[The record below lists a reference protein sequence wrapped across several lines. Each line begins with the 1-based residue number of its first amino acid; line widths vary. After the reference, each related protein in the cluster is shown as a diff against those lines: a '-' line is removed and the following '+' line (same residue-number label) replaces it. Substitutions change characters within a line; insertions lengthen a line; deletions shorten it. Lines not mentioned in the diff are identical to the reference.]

1 VSCCCEN
8 GRLNKFCVVLVIA
21 KSVVSRSHGEVLMKV
36 GFTSYNWKR
45 TRFGL
50 ALSRGRADSWGQI
63 FERVGWR
70 QKESSIRLLA
80 SYEAVST
87 NIKVQELGIRLIKVI
102 NRKSL
107 DKNKQFITTKL

>member
-1 VSCCCEN
+1 
-8 GRLNKFCVVLVIA
+8 
-21 KSVVSRSHGEVLMKV
+21 MKV

-50 ALSRGRADSWGQI
+50 PLSKGRVDSRGQN
-63 FERVGWR
+63 FKRVGWR
-70 QKESSIRLLA
+70 QKEPSIRLLA

-102 NRKSL
+102 NR
-107 DKNKQFITTKL
+107 